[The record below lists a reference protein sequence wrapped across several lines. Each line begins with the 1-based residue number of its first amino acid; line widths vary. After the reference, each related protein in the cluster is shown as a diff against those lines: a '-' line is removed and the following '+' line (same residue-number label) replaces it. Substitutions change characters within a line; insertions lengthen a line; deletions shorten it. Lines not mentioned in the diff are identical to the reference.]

1 MKRFAIATMMV
12 AMTIATVSIAN
23 AGDRDPRV
31 NARQHNQQ
39 ERIREGVRSGELTG
53 HEARKL
59 EREERG
65 IRKEERQDKAD
76 GQLTAAE
83 RKDLHQDLNKAS
95 RDVYQQKHDAQER
108 KGT

>member
-1 MKRFAIATMMV
+1 MKRIAFATILA
-12 AMTIATVSIAN
+12 AMTIATVSVAN

-39 ERIREGVRSGELTG
+39 ERIRQGVRSGELTG

-76 GQLTAAE
+76 GHLSAAE
-83 RKDLHQDLNKAS
+83 RKDLHQDLNQSS
-95 RDVYQQKHDAQER
+95 RDIYQQKHDAQER
-108 KGT
+108 K

>member
-1 MKRFAIATMMV
+1 MKRIAVATMI
-12 AMTIATVSIAN
+12 AALSLATVSIAN

-31 NARQHNQQ
+31 NARQQNQQ
-39 ERIREGVRSGELTG
+39 ARIRQGVRSGELTG

-59 EREERG
+59 EHEERG
-65 IRKEERQDKAD
+65 VRKEERQDKAD

-95 RDVYQQKHDAQER
+95 RDIYAQKHDGQER
-108 KGT
+108 K